1 MSKHYRYVGVSR
13 HPNGRVEVRWANDAG
28 RGRTLERCG
37 HTEVLLFDMGTAEHK
52 EECMDQLL
60 NLVEFTEHSLTAE
73 QLQAV
78 YAEAQH
84 LGFRVEVTV

>member
-1 MSKHYRYVGVSR
+1 MSKYYRYVGVSR
-13 HPNGRVEVRWANDAG
+13 SPAGSVEVRWANDAH

-37 HTEVLLFDMGTAEHK
+37 HTEVVLFDMGQAEHP

-60 NLVEFTEHSLTAE
+60 NLIEFTEHTLNAE

-78 YAEAQH
+78 YSAAEH
-84 LGFRVEVTV
+84 MGFRVAV